1 MLLWG
6 SVLLGKGE
14 GAGGVWQPWEAR
26 GSPCTGMAALG
37 TAGALLSTAGCLLTA
52 TRTWPGRCA
61 GCLLGTLCT
70 AQVPGFLEEELPG
83 ALLAPTASLHSQ
95 REPRQNPAPALSM
108 LQEPTATQPVTR
120 PRARSRSRRS
130 RCRLFRGKFFCPP
143 TCSAEIHQP

>member
-6 SVLLGKGE
+6 SALLGKGE

-52 TRTWPGRCA
+52 TRAWPGRCA

-70 AQVPGFLEEELPG
+70 TQVPSFLEEELP
-83 ALLAPTASLHSQ
+83 
-95 REPRQNPAPALSM
+95 
-108 LQEPTATQPVTR
+108 
-120 PRARSRSRRS
+120 
-130 RCRLFRGKFFCPP
+130 
-143 TCSAEIHQP
+143 

>member
-6 SVLLGKGE
+6 SALLGKGE

-52 TRTWPGRCA
+52 TRAWPGRCA

-70 AQVPGFLEEELPG
+70 AQVPGCLEEVTLSFACSNSKFAQPEGTP
-83 ALLAPTASLHSQ
+83 A
-95 REPRQNPAPALSM
+95 EPRSCAQHAAGADLRHS
-108 LQEPTATQPVTR
+108 L
-120 PRARSRSRRS
+120 
-130 RCRLFRGKFFCPP
+130 
-143 TCSAEIHQP
+143 